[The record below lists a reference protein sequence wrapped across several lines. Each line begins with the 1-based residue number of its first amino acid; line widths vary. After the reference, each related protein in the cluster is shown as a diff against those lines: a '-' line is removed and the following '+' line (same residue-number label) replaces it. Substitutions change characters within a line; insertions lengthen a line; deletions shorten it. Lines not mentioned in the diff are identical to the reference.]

1 MGAGAGAR
9 DLDER
14 IESVGSALF
23 GVGEGVLLEVAVVE
37 VTGEEIAG
45 VIGKQ
50 GGVESGEELGAGE
63 MLGDDRRVEWAEV
76 LR

>member
-23 GVGEGVLLEVAVVE
+23 GVGEGVPLKVAVVE
-37 VTGEEIAG
+37 VTSEEIAG

-50 GGVESGEELGAGE
+50 GVESGEKLGAGE
-63 MLGDDRRVEWAEV
+63 VLGDDRRVEWAEV